1 VVVPS
6 PPKPQIFGVIDPYD
20 DPGMDEF
27 AITGDMTVDVGDAP
41 TVTFNFPQTPP
52 AVDTSGQPTHPSS
65 HPVTYP
71 KEPSWTEPP
80 LPPLMTLTVPVFS
93 GIKEPLFKD
102 YIPIFSATPPAGLM
116 YTPGEYVSTLLD
128 KLKNKI
134 FTFLDGGTGMPIAI
148 QDALFQA
155 ARQREQQTAL
165 AAQQTAFDT
174 WAGRGFGM
182 PPGMLVEVVESAY
195 EKSRFAENA
204 LERDILSK
212 SAQWEIENLRH
223 YVAQGVALE
232 SALMQMW
239 NQMEQRT
246 LDAAKA
252 QADIEVEIYKLAVS
266 LYEMQQNARKISA
279 EVYKAQWEGE
289 AAKVA
294 AYKAQIDAVVA
305 QGQLNEQYLKVYLGM
320 WEGIK
325 AEAQVYATTMQ
336 GSQIMAETNKIAIEG
351 YGADVQAWL
360 GVLKARMTPIE
371 VYTETMKGE
380 AVKATAL
387 ESMTKGFVATVQAQ
401 EIEANVKMKQMGL
414 QLESV
419 NSSVNK
425 YQATL
430 KFMSDHIQAQLANIQ
445 AQAAAFNADTG
456 RYKEEISGENQ
467 TRALTMQTQEQRL
480 RNNIEYYGTQLR
492 EFDALLARQIER
504 VKIILEASKSA
515 GQIGA
520 SLAAGAM
527 SAIHVSS
534 AISGQGSVGAQNN
547 TSMQRTIASQVSA
560 GIQETYSFQNPSAQV
575 PQIPMPQLP

>member
-1 VVVPS
+1 
-6 PPKPQIFGVIDPYD
+6 
-20 DPGMDEF
+20 
-27 AITGDMTVDVGDAP
+27 
-41 TVTFNFPQTPP
+41 
-52 AVDTSGQPTHPSS
+52 
-65 HPVTYP
+65 
-71 KEPSWTEPP
+71 
-80 LPPLMTLTVPVFS
+80 
-93 GIKEPLFKD
+93 
-102 YIPIFSATPPAGLM
+102 
-116 YTPGEYVSTLLD
+116 
-128 KLKNKI
+128 
-134 FTFLDGGTGMPIAI
+134 
-148 QDALFQA
+148 
-155 ARQREQQTAL
+155 
-165 AAQQTAFDT
+165 
-174 WAGRGFGM
+174 
-182 PPGMLVEVVESAY
+182 
-195 EKSRFAENA
+195 
-204 LERDILSK
+204 
-212 SAQWEIENLRH
+212 
-223 YVAQGVALE
+223 
-232 SALMQMW
+232 
-239 NQMEQRT
+239 
-246 LDAAKA
+246 
-252 QADIEVEIYKLAVS
+252 
-266 LYEMQQNARKISA
+266 
-279 EVYKAQWEGE
+279 
-289 AAKVA
+289 
-294 AYKAQIDAVVA
+294 
-305 QGQLNEQYLKVYLGM
+305 M